1 MAFIACIEQ
10 QQHKKFVVQEN
21 FNTLHIKH
29 VKKHNYWTRNIS
41 QLNTVKE
48 LFLQKKIGCKIM
60 KILWQQH
67 ESSKA
72 SNDECKTV
80 YIQMFLNDI
89 ELSI

>member
-1 MAFIACIEQ
+1 MAFIACIEQQ

-48 LFLQKKIGCKIM
+48 PFLQKKIGRKINEM
-60 KILWQQH
+60 VGLKH
-67 ESSKA
+67 SK
-72 SNDECKTV
+72 
-80 YIQMFLNDI
+80 
-89 ELSI
+89 